1 VTDGP
6 VTRPDPTITQDNE
19 FFWEAAADHRLVAQR
34 CGRCHVFRH
43 PPRPMC
49 PHCGSFE
56 TDVIELSGR
65 GTVYSWAVLHHPQ
78 NPAFEYPIKA
88 ALVDLEEGVRMVS
101 NLIGME
107 PGEIEIGMPVS
118 VTFVPTAGGNAV
130 PVFEASTR

>member
-1 VTDGP
+1 
-6 VTRPDPTITQDNE
+6 
-19 FFWEAAADHRLVAQR
+19 
-34 CGRCHVFRH
+34 
-43 PPRPMC
+43 MC
-49 PHCGSFE
+49 PNCGSFE
-56 TDVIELSGR
+56 IDVIELSGR

-107 PGEIEIGMPVS
+107 PGDIEIGMPVS

-130 PVFEASTR
+130 PVFEAAAR